1 MQAFICTQG
10 GRLSPVL
17 KRQKISQ
24 HHLQAP
30 CTEDMQLPF
39 HSIILTYLLLSGHL
53 FIKRSSKN
61 GYFYACCYLI
71 MNLVKIEIM
80 PQIYYFNNCH
90 YCIVSNMQV
99 EVYSFY
105 YCYILG
111 INDQGL
117 YRVVG
122 VSSKVQKLLSLMIG
136 KFFILLFFSH
146 RFLVF

>member
-1 MQAFICTQG
+1 
-10 GRLSPVL
+10 
-17 KRQKISQ
+17 
-24 HHLQAP
+24 
-30 CTEDMQLPF
+30 
-39 HSIILTYLLLSGHL
+39 
-53 FIKRSSKN
+53 
-61 GYFYACCYLI
+61 
-71 MNLVKIEIM
+71 MNLVEIETM

-99 EVYSFY
+99 EVYYFY